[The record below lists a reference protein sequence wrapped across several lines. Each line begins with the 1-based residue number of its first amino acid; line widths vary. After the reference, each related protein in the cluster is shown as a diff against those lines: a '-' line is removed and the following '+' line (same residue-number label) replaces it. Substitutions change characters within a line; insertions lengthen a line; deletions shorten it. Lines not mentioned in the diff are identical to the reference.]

1 MLPRTAIPRAP
12 PNSVL
17 VSDSPE
23 AAPADSGGADPRTI
37 PTTRLVTGASPSP
50 NTADPITTT
59 ASPSEEVWVRRPN
72 PAADRPRP
80 AAIAKAQCIRRA
92 NSGGTSDPPIIPA
105 ITGSSHTPPRRH
117 YQ

>member
-1 MLPRTAIPRAP
+1 MLPRTAIGGAPR
-12 PNSVL
+12 NSGVG
-17 VSDSPE
+17 SDSPE

-80 AAIAKAQCIRRA
+80 AAIAKAVCSRPA
-92 NSGGTSDPPIIPA
+92 DNGGPTEPTNSPA
-105 ITGSSHTPPRRH
+105 I
-117 YQ
+117 